1 MTSSVETFLRSNSND
16 HTLNH
21 ATILF
26 KARHLLNQLP
36 VLSHP
41 YVPCAQHT
49 KSSNSLTLYLYIC
62 NNALFWL
69 FPSTLYCL
77 TPNKIPLSSFSLPW
91 LFKTSLSSPNVIFYK
106 GSLNFALNQCCLVA
120 NCASLDTAT
129 EMNHQI
135 LMYQL
140 CF

>member
-1 MTSSVETFLRSNSND
+1 MTSSVGTFLRSNSND

-26 KARHLLNQLP
+26 KARHLFNQVP

-69 FPSTLYCL
+69 FPSTLPLLSIVKYPIKYHFLLSAFHDYSKPNWLLLMLSFIKDHWILLSINVALLLIVPVL
-77 TPNKIPLSSFSLPW
+77 TLQQNWTTK
-91 LFKTSLSSPNVIFYK
+91 Y
-106 GSLNFALNQCCLVA
+106 
-120 NCASLDTAT
+120 
-129 EMNHQI
+129 
-135 LMYQL
+135 
-140 CF
+140 